1 MLLFCGTA
9 QTVSELAVLTVVGS
23 IVVGF
28 VVSIVVG
35 SMVVLG
41 VEGIVVVSWDEISD
55 IILVLSVLSSVLVSG
70 FVNTT
75 EVVESIP
82 DVEAEI
88 RNERDS

>member
-1 MLLFCGTA
+1 ML
-9 QTVSELAVLTVVGS
+9 VDSENSVVKLS
-23 IVVGF
+23 PVVD
-28 VVSIVVG
+28 
-35 SMVVLG
+35 SMVVK
-41 VEGIVVVSWDEISD
+41 GIVENVVSWDGISD

-88 RNERDS
+88 RNKKE

>member
-1 MLLFCGTA
+1 ML
-9 QTVSELAVLTVVGS
+9 VDSENSVVKLS
-23 IVVGF
+23 PVVD
-28 VVSIVVG
+28 
-35 SMVVLG
+35 SMVVK
-41 VEGIVVVSWDEISD
+41 GIVENVVSWDGISD

-88 RNERDS
+88 RNEKE

>member
-1 MLLFCGTA
+1 ML
-9 QTVSELAVLTVVGS
+9 VDSENSVVKLS
-23 IVVGF
+23 PVVD
-28 VVSIVVG
+28 
-35 SMVVLG
+35 SMVVK
-41 VEGIVVVSWDEISD
+41 GIVENVVSWDGISD

-88 RNERDS
+88 RN